1 MRTISLF
8 IERDRSLCLS
18 FITRIVWLVKQD
30 SSSRRYFILVE
41 NITIDLRLWNVSGI
55 GTYLQNVVP
64 AVVDH
69 FSEKKFYLLG
79 NVELLAGVSWPENV
93 VIIRFDVPLYSL
105 KEQIY
110 TPLIIPKDSQLLW
123 WPHWNAPIFYS
134 GPLVTT
140 IYDAFHLRIPLS
152 VRNLLKNTYARLLFK
167 NAALRSLMILTI
179 SQFSKDE
186 MHDLVGIDKSRVHVA
201 HLGVNDE
208 WHELASEGAEKAAPY
223 IIYVGNVKPHKNL
236 KVLVKAF
243 GILGVTIP
251 HKLIIV
257 GKKDGFITG
266 DTEIEELCASF
277 PDKVEFTGWVED
289 SEVKK
294 YVSKA
299 ALMVFPSLYEG
310 FGLPPIEAMACGCPV
325 LSSDIKVTREIC
337 ADAAWYFDPED
348 YEELASLIQTILGD
362 HKEREKLIEKGRER
376 AKEFLWTDCNMTTID
391 KFNSLID

>member
-1 MRTISLF
+1 LLI
-8 IERDRSLCLS
+8 
-18 FITRIVWLVKQD
+18 
-30 SSSRRYFILVE
+30 E

-64 AVVDH
+64 EVVDH

-79 NVELLAGVSWPENV
+79 NAELLASVRWPENV
-93 VIIRFDVPLYSL
+93 VIISFDVPLYSL
-105 KEQIY
+105 KEQLY
-110 TPLIIPKDSQLLW
+110 APLIIPKDSHLLW

-152 VRNLLKNTYARLLFK
+152 VRNILQNTYARLFFK

-186 MHDLVGIDKSRVHVA
+186 MHNLMGIDKNKIHVA

-208 WHELASEGAEKAAPY
+208 WHKLASEGTEKALPY

-243 GILGVTIP
+243 GILGDKIS

-266 DTEIEELCASF
+266 DTEIEELCAAF
-277 PDKVEFTGWVED
+277 PHKVEFTGWVED
-289 SEVKK
+289 SELKN
-294 YVSKA
+294 YVAKA
-299 ALMVFPSLYEG
+299 ELMIFPSLYEG

-325 LSSDIKVTREIC
+325 LCSDINVTREIC
-337 ADAAWYFDPED
+337 SDAAGYFDPND
-348 YEELASLIQTILGD
+348 HEELASLIQTILGEPN
-362 HKEREKLIEKGRER
+362 KRESLIEKGRER
-376 AKEFLWTDCNMTTID
+376 AKEFLWTDCTMKTID
-391 KFNSLID
+391 KFSDLIA